1 MTTILAPGK
10 HPAMGSSRRL
20 LKFRPWH
27 FRGVS
32 RPVETTI
39 NLDDLTLNELRQE
52 ARRRG
57 LTGTSRLRRQTL
69 LKRLQNDT
77 TRQP

>member
-1 MTTILAPGK
+1 M
-10 HPAMGSSRRL
+10 
-20 LKFRPWH
+20 
-27 FRGVS
+27 S

-52 ARRRG
+52 ARRRW
-57 LTGTSRLRRQTL
+57 LSGTSRLRRQTL